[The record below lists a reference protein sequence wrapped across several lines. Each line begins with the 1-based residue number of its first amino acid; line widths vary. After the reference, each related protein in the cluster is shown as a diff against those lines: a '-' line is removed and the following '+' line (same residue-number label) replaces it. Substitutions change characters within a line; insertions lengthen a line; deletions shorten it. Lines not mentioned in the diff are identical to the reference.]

1 MVSYCPL
8 IIPVRPFNTLNLAS
22 SMPSDSKRDVAPP
35 SSKGVPA
42 PTPKPPTGWQKFWQG
57 QRENLQILA
66 IALALAILI
75 RGLVAEP
82 RVIPSDSM
90 VPTLLA
96 GDRLVVEKVSYRLH
110 SPQTGDIVVFEPP
123 PVLRTL
129 GYRPDQ
135 AFIKRVIGRAG
146 QVIQVKAGQV
156 YVDGNPLVEKYI
168 AEPPEYAWGPAIVPA
183 HHLFVMGDNRNNSND
198 SHVWGFLPEANVIG
212 RAWLR
217 FWPWQRWGRIS

>member
-1 MVSYCPL
+1 
-8 IIPVRPFNTLNLAS
+8 
-22 SMPSDSKRDVAPP
+22 MPSDPKSKVA
-35 SSKGVPA
+35 PA
-42 PTPKPPTGWQKFWQG
+42 PTSNSPASPPAPSAKRHKFWQS
-57 QRENLQILA
+57 QRENLQILV

-75 RGLVAEP
+75 RGWVAEP

-110 SPQTGDIVVFEPP
+110 PPQTGDIVVFEPP

-156 YVDGNPLVEKYI
+156 YVDGNPLVENYI
-168 AEPPEYAWGPAIVPA
+168 AEPPDYTWGPAIVPA

-217 FWPWQRWGRIS
+217 FWPWQRWGRVSSL

>member
-1 MVSYCPL
+1 
-8 IIPVRPFNTLNLAS
+8 
-22 SMPSDSKRDVAPP
+22 MPSDPQSRVAPP
-35 SSKGVPA
+35 AAQPLA
-42 PTPKPPTGWQKFWQG
+42 PESLSGWRKFWQS

-110 SPQTGDIVVFEPP
+110 PPQTGDIVVFDPP
-123 PVLRTL
+123 PALRTL

-135 AFIKRVIGRAG
+135 AFIKRIIGRAG
-146 QVIQVKAGQV
+146 QIVQVKAGQV
-156 YVDGNPLVEKYI
+156 YINGEPLREDYI
-168 AEPPEYAWGPAIVPA
+168 AAPPAYSWGPAIVPA

-217 FWPWQRWGRIS
+217 FWPWDRLGRV

>member
-1 MVSYCPL
+1 
-8 IIPVRPFNTLNLAS
+8 
-22 SMPSDSKRDVAPP
+22 MPSDPKPNVAPATP
-35 SSKGVPA
+35 SLTPDTPA
-42 PTPKPPTGWQKFWQG
+42 QPSARGQHFWQS

-110 SPQTGDIVVFEPP
+110 PPQTGDVVVFAPP

-135 AFIKRVIGRAG
+135 AFIKRVIARSGQVVQVRAG
-146 QVIQVKAGQV
+146 HV
-156 YVDGNPLVEKYI
+156 YVDGEPLLENYI
-168 AEPPEYAWGPAIVPA
+168 AEAPEYAWGPAIVPA

-198 SHVWGFLPEANVIG
+198 SHVWGFLPEENIIG

-217 FWPWQRWGRIS
+217 FWPWQRLGQV